1 MNPSKNSTNFPKF
14 DILFDN
20 ETFPDI
26 DSKPIQS

>member
-1 MNPSKNSTNFPKF
+1 MNSNINSTNFPKL

-26 DSKPIQS
+26 DSIKLQS